1 MPTMTAIELRARD
14 WLAAYGL
21 LFCLRELDR
30 GFLRRAVRRSTKVCI
45 EGYPRS
51 ANSYAL
57 LAFRRWNPGLRVANH
72 LHTPLQI
79 TRAVKLGIPCAV
91 LIRPPVDAVASVLV
105 MERERISDTAAYRAY
120 IHFYSRSLR
129 VRDRVVVAPFEDV
142 TRDPAAMVDRINALY
157 GTAFAAEPL
166 SEKVDAE
173 LRAELEAR
181 PAARG
186 LPPTSYPAPSPEKDR
201 RNAEIKH
208 RVAAH
213 PLREAAERL
222 HSAWVGDRS

>member
-1 MPTMTAIELRARD
+1 MEHFARN
-14 WLAAYGL
+14 WLAAHGL
-21 LFCLRELDR
+21 LFPMRELR
-30 GFLRRAVRRSTKVCI
+30 GGFLRRAVRRSTKVCI

-72 LHTPLQI
+72 LHTPLQV
-79 TRAVKLGIPCAV
+79 TRAVRLEVPCAV

-120 IHFYSRSLR
+120 IHFYSRALR
-129 VRDRVVVAPFEDV
+129 VRNLVVVAPFADV
-142 TRDPAAMVDRINALY
+142 TRDPAAMVDRINAVY
-157 GTAFAAEPL
+157 GTAFAAEPM
-166 SEKVDAE
+166 SREADAE

-181 PAARG
+181 PATRG

-201 RNAEIKH
+201 RNAEVKH

-213 PLREAAERL
+213 PLREEAERL
-222 HSAWVGDRS
+222 HSAWVGGRS

>member
-1 MPTMTAIELRARD
+1 MDLRARD
-14 WLAAYGL
+14 WLTAHGL
-21 LFCLRELDR
+21 LFPLRALDR

-51 ANSYAL
+51 ANSYTL

-79 TRAVKLGIPCAV
+79 TRAAKLGIPCAV
-91 LIRPPVDAVASVLV
+91 LIRAPVDAVASVLV

-186 LPPTSYPAPSPEKDR
+186 LPPTSYPAPTPEKDR

>member
-1 MPTMTAIELRARD
+1 MTAIELRARD
-14 WLAAYGL
+14 WLAAHGL

-30 GFLRRAVRRSTKVCI
+30 GFLRRAVRRSTKICI

-79 TRAVKLGIPCAV
+79 TRAAKLGVPCAV

-186 LPPTSYPAPSPEKDR
+186 LPPTSYPAPSHEKDR
-201 RNAEIKH
+201 RNAKLRQ

-213 PLREAAERL
+213 PLRTEAERL
-222 HSAWVGDRS
+222 HGAWVGDRS

>member
-1 MPTMTAIELRARD
+1 MTAIELRARD

-105 MERERISDTAAYRAY
+105 MERGRISDTAAYPAY
-120 IHFYSRSLR
+120 IHFYSRALQ

-142 TRDPAAMVDRINALY
+142 TRDPAAMVDRINEVY
-157 GTAFAAEPL
+157 GTAFAAGPM
-166 SEKVDAE
+166 SEKADEE
-173 LRAELEAR
+173 LRAQLTAR